1 MRSTL
6 ILAVLAGVCVAV
18 QTSLTGAAQRTLGPA
33 VLVAISGL
41 TTGFCA
47 LLVSFVTKPEFTGRA
62 VSYALASGV
71 LGAVIVGSIAVAA
84 GQAGV
89 ARPLARDCGPADN
102 GPRTERFGDLRR
114 RRGLQHPESA
124 RGRPDRG
131 RRRAGRKLLEHFSIS
146 ALQLFGLVRVRES
159 RTSSALGP

>member
-6 ILAVLAGVCVAV
+6 ILAALAGVCVAV
-18 QTSLTGAAQRTLGPA
+18 QTSLTGAAQRTLRPA

-47 LLVSFVTKPEFTGRA
+47 LLVSFFVARPEFTGRA
-62 VSYALASGV
+62 VVYALASGV

-89 ARPLARDCGPADN
+89 ARALSLVIAAQLIAGLVLDALGVFGAGAD
-102 GPRTERFGDLRR
+102 
-114 RRGLQHPESA
+114 
-124 RGRPDRG
+124 
-131 RRRAGRKLLEHFSIS
+131 FSIPK
-146 ALQLFGLVRVRES
+146 
-159 RTSSALGP
+159 ALGVVLIVIGGALVVSY

>member
-41 TTGFCA
+41 TTGGCA
-47 LLVSFVTKPEFTGRA
+47 LLVSLFVARPEFTGRA
-62 VSYALASGV
+62 VGYAVASGV

-84 GQAGV
+84 GQGGV
-89 ARPLARDCGPADN
+89 ARALSLVIAAQLIAGLLLDAIGVFGAGAD
-102 GPRTERFGDLRR
+102 
-114 RRGLQHPESA
+114 
-124 RGRPDRG
+124 
-131 RRRAGRKLLEHFSIS
+131 FS
-146 ALQLFGLVRVRES
+146 LPK
-159 RTSSALGP
+159 ALGVVLIVVGGALVVSF

>member
-6 ILAVLAGVCVAV
+6 ILAALAGVCVAV
-18 QTSLTGAAQRTLGPA
+18 QTSLTGAAQRSLGPA

-47 LLVSFVTKPEFTGRA
+47 LVVSFFVARPEFTGRA
-62 VSYALASGV
+62 VVYALASGV

-89 ARPLARDCGPADN
+89 ARALSLVIAAQLITGLVLDALGVFGAGAD
-102 GPRTERFGDLRR
+102 
-114 RRGLQHPESA
+114 
-124 RGRPDRG
+124 
-131 RRRAGRKLLEHFSIS
+131 FSIP
-146 ALQLFGLVRVRES
+146 R
-159 RTSSALGP
+159 ALGVALIIAGGALVVSF